1 MAERTQPDEGTEA
14 ADEVEGRAAHQADR
28 APTTDEEAAAD
39 RAALRPD
46 RANPADVAE
55 HERDMAERGAHA
67 EGEGRI
73 P

>member
-1 MAERTQPDEGTEA
+1 VADRTQPDEGTEEADA
-14 ADEVEGRAAHQADR
+14 AEGLAAHQADR

-39 RAALRPD
+39 RAAHRPD
-46 RANPADVAE
+46 RADPADVAE
-55 HERDMAERGAHA
+55 HERDMGERGAHA